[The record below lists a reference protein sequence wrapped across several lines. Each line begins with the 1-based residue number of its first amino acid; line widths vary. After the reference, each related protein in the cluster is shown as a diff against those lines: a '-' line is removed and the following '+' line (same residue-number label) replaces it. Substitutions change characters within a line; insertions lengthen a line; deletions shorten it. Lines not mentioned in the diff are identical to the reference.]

1 MVELMATFLPTENQ
15 TSFFRRSGTLVFGVL
30 LPVVISLS
38 ACSLAPT
45 YQRPEAPIPAKFDT
59 STVPTSKVS
68 EGRSEP
74 LSTQERLFLKAF
86 STSDDLV
93 PLVERALANNRDF
106 KVATLQVEQA
116 RALNRIDRAQQ
127 LPSVNA
133 SVQRFRQKFN
143 DPSLDARYGQ
153 KLSAAT
159 IGTSDFELDF
169 FGRVRSLSDAS
180 RHRYLASAQ
189 GQRAFRGALIS
200 EVLRAYV
207 IDRAA
212 AAQAQQLQ
220 NAYLDTLTLLNLA
233 KRQQDVGTLSEDEVN
248 LQRSDTEHSHTTMQQ
263 AQTDAAAARNA
274 LQLLTGYAGASP
286 AGKVEE
292 LANPNESLDWLNS
305 LPSEVLLER
314 PDILQ
319 AEEQLRAS
327 NADIGAARAAFF
339 PSVTL
344 STSLGTASDGL
355 GNLFDSG
362 GRVWTFIPQIT
373 LPIFNHGRNSANLD
387 LAQLRKQA
395 AVADYERTVQSAFRE
410 VSDVLTARN
419 ALIERVRSERGLGII
434 EDERVRRATARFEAG
449 WEDQPR
455 LLSARLRL
463 HQTRIDGIFAQRDLA
478 LNRIALFHAF
488 YGVTM
493 NAPATLGKKS

>member
-45 YQRPEAPIPAKFDT
+45 YQRPEASIPAKFDT

-116 RALNRIDRAQQ
+116 RALNRIDRA
-127 LPSVNA
+127 
-133 SVQRFRQKFN
+133 
-143 DPSLDARYGQ
+143 
-153 KLSAAT
+153 
-159 IGTSDFELDF
+159 
-169 FGRVRSLSDAS
+169 
-180 RHRYLASAQ
+180 
-189 GQRAFRGALIS
+189 
-200 EVLRAYV
+200 
-207 IDRAA
+207 A
-212 AAQAQQLQ
+212 AAQAQQLR

-233 KRQQDVGTLSEDEVN
+233 ERQRDVGTLSEDEVN
-248 LQRSDTEHSHTTMQQ
+248 LQRSDTEHSHASMQQ
-263 AQTDAAAARNA
+263 AQTDAAGARNA
-274 LQLLTGYAGASP
+274 LQLLTGYAGAPP

-292 LANPNESLDWLNS
+292 LANPNESLDWMNS
-305 LPSEVLLER
+305 LHSEVLLER

-339 PSVTL
+339 PSITL

-387 LAQLRKQA
+387 LAQLRKEA

-410 VSDVLTARN
+410 VSDALIART
-419 ALIERVRSERGLGII
+419 ALIERVRSERGLGIT